1 MKKLIAAGIA
11 AALSAS
17 AFAAPGVYIQG
28 DVGAAKVKAKNGDV
42 SGSKSGFSPRVSVG
56 YDFGNN
62 FRTAIDY
69 THYKQDKYG
78 NGAAG
83 ESGKTKFHSIGISGI
98 YDIPVAGPVKPY
110 VGGRVGINRVS
121 DKYTE
126 TGVGY
131 RYESTYKKT
140 KTGIGAMA
148 GVAYE
153 VTDNLALDAGY
164 RYNYWGKFDDAK
176 VHTHEGSVGVRYK
189 F

>member
-1 MKKLIAAGIA
+1 MKKLTAAAIA

-28 DVGAAKVKAKNGDV
+28 DAGVARIKAKDGDY
-42 SGSKSGFSPRVSVG
+42 SASKSGFSPRVSVG
-56 YDFGNN
+56 YDFGTNI
-62 FRTAIDY
+62 RGAVDY
-69 THYKQDKYG
+69 THYKEAKYG

-83 ESGKTKFHSIGISGI
+83 ESGKTKFHSIGFSGI
-98 YDIPVAGPVKPY
+98 YDIPVSGPVKPY

-131 RYESTYKKT
+131 RAESSYKKT
-140 KTGIGAMA
+140 KVGVGAMA